1 MKKII
6 VDVCCAPCLCGV
18 YPQIRYKYDEIYL
31 VYNNDNM
38 CCKKEFDI
46 RLDYVYEY
54 AKLYNIKNLIVLDYN
69 HKKWLEYIKGTEQ
82 EKEGGAR
89 CLLCFK
95 YRFLNLK
102 NVIKET
108 GINLF
113 TTTLT
118 ISPYKNFKI
127 ISKIANE
134 VEQEINAKYE
144 PYNFKKKDWYKKS
157 IKISKALRFYRQKFC
172 GCEFS
177 LRDSIKK

>member
-6 VDVCCAPCLCGV
+6 LDVCCAPCLSGV

-38 CCKKEFDI
+38 CCKTEFDK
-46 RLDYVYEY
+46 RLDNLYQYS
-54 AKLYNIKNLIVLDYN
+54 KLYNIKNLIVLDYN
-69 HKKWLEYIKGTEQ
+69 HDNWLKFIKGTED
-82 EKEGGAR
+82 EREGGAR

-102 NVIKET
+102 KVVRDLNVS
-108 GINLF
+108 LF

-127 ISKIANE
+127 INKIANE
-134 VEQEINAKYE
+134 VEPMIKAKYE

-157 IKISKALRFYRQKFC
+157 IKISRALRLYRQEFC

-177 LRDSIKK
+177 KRDSIKE